1 MRLSLCFYLLF
12 RSLLYKDKKD
22 FEIEAN
28 KNISR
33 FNCWKYGSTGKFQS
47 KQNNGLSLVL
57 YYSFWSAN
65 STQNTHKIPLFRF
78 TSIQYLYYIDAS
90 YSTQSCLMV
99 VPSDNGSYL
108 SKATVPQDTGFSNKV
123 NVNKSYWVFPMG
135 LSIKSKVI
143 NTARK
148 IMPSDRF

>member
-1 MRLSLCFYLLF
+1 MAALGSFSQNEIMASAWSSTTPFGQQTPHKTHIKYHY
-12 RSLLYKDKKD
+12 SD
-22 FEIEAN
+22 F
-28 KNISR
+28 
-33 FNCWKYGSTGKFQS
+33 
-47 KQNNGLSLVL
+47 
-57 YYSFWSAN
+57 
-65 STQNTHKIPLFRF
+65 
-78 TSIQYLYYIDAS
+78 SIQYLYYIDAS

-99 VPSDNGSYL
+99 VPSDTGSYL